1 MRVWRVGVRYFVQR
15 WSTKVEVLH
24 HIIPQI
30 FLFFWGGG
38 YFFFLSLTLSH
49 FPSSA
54 CTQAESAELKAK
66 RLHAKETRFAAK
78 KKEDEA
84 AKLVRDVADSL
95 THHFVFHDTG
105 GVGAPTP
112 HQYPCGSVASYPM
125 NADVRTC
132 R

>member
-1 MRVWRVGVRYFVQR
+1 MV
-15 WSTKVEVLH
+15 
-24 HIIPQI
+24 
-30 FLFFWGGG
+30 FFS
-38 YFFFLSLTLSH
+38 LSLTLSH

-95 THHFVFHDTG
+95 ADSLTHRFVFHDTG

-112 HQYPCGSVASYPM
+112 HQYPCGSVASYPT